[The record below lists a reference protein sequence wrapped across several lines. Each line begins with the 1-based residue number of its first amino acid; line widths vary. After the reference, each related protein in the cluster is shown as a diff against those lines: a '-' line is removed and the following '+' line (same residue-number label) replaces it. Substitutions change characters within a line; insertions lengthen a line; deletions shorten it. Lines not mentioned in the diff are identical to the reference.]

1 MWLFWP
7 SFNGSLASGNAQV
20 RAIINTY
27 FSMTGSVVTTFFF
40 SMVFKEKLNKEKEKL
55 NKEKE
60 KLNKEKRKLNMVHM
74 HVLTVRSS

>member
-40 SMVFKEKLNKEKEKL
+40 SIVFSKKEEVNMEEK
-55 NKEKE
+55 
-60 KLNKEKRKLNMVHM
+60 KLNMVHM
-74 HVLTVRSS
+74 HVLRYMMTIIVRSS